1 MKATLLLAA
10 VGSLCWMACGPSGQ
24 KAMKDANASTTQVAD
39 ALDDISKTI
48 RTVQETA
55 NQVKTFSENMAVT
68 GERVKGIQGVEL
80 LGNSGW
86 EYKVVDPDADTPEA
100 LEASLNELGKDGWE
114 LTVRSGNNRTPYLI
128 FKRRKQ

>member
-24 KAMKDANASTTQVAD
+24 KAMKDANASTTQVANT
-39 ALDDISKTI
+39 LDDISNTI

-55 NQVKTFSENMAVT
+55 NQVKAFSENMAVT

-86 EYKVVDPDADTPEA
+86 EYKVVDPDADTAEA
-100 LEASLNELGKDGWE
+100 LGTSAGSVRVQAHKGLARMREA
-114 LTVRSGNNRTPYLI
+114 LTENQEAVDA
-128 FKRRKQ
+128 